1 MQLNVKPPHI
11 CMPTETR
18 VEFTLYE
25 IVDDEKF
32 IIEIIYMK
40 FLTS

>member
-11 CMPTETR
+11 CMPTETT
-18 VEFTLYE
+18 VEFTSNE

-32 IIEIIYMK
+32 IIDIICMK